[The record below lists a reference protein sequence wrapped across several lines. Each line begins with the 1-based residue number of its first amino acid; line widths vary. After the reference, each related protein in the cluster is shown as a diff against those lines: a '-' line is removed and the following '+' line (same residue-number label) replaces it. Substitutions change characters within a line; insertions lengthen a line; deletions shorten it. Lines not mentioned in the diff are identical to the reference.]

1 MENEFQVTERF
12 SPDHSK
18 MIAEMVTGEPRGLSY
33 MPNVSNHMDY
43 VQPGTEKSFRIASG
57 HCLLRNTIIDLI
69 TTPKKEWRATLKE
82 RRSEAEKLYSW
93 TEDKSYCALLSAIEQ
108 MDPSLRLDLAETLSL
123 LGLDFTWTEDDIDDG
138 AKLEGM
144 YPVDAISGITWELEK
159 CYIIYWILREKDE
172 KTRFTP
178 APCRLSPEGYALDL
192 FVEWETDGQR
202 IAACFY
208 KHHADSVVKEQPKE
222 LFQARINAYQLAVAA
237 AAAAAAVAAAAAA
250 ATTAAAATEIRK

>member
-1 MENEFQVTERF
+1 MLAKKH
-12 SPDHSK
+12 DHRSHHH
-18 MIAEMVTGEPRGLSY
+18 P
-33 MPNVSNHMDY
+33 
-43 VQPGTEKSFRIASG
+43 Q
-57 HCLLRNTIIDLI
+57 
-69 TTPKKEWRATLKE
+69 KEWRATLKE

-108 MDPSLRLDLAETLSL
+108 MDPPLRLDLAETLSL
-123 LGLDFTWTEDDIDDG
+123 LGLDFTWTEDDIDGG

-159 CYIIYWILREKDE
+159 CYIIYWISREKDE
-172 KTRFTP
+172 KTRFKPT
-178 APCRLSPEGYALDL
+178 PCRLSPEGYALDL

-222 LFQARINAYQLAVAA
+222 FFQARIDAYRLAVAVAA
-237 AAAAAAVAAAAAA
+237 A
-250 ATTAAAATEIRK
+250 TEMCK